1 MQRKSFFPVVC
12 LLASAMLACSGARAV
27 TKPAAI
33 FTDNA
38 VLQRGISLPVWGT
51 ANDGEVVTVTL
62 NGQTVRAT
70 AREGKWMVRF
80 KPMKEGGPFTM
91 TIAAEKTTTL
101 TNVFLGEVWLCS
113 GQSNMQWPLAE
124 TDNADEFIAGSRDDG
139 LHLFTVP
146 LATSPTPVS
155 DLSGGSWQTCSPQT
169 VRNFSAVAYH
179 FGRRLR
185 KSLGV
190 HVGLVHSSYG
200 GSIVQAWTAAPYIN
214 SDPESRC
221 YLGNLPEWAQ
231 GPQNGFS
238 LLYNAMIA
246 PIVPYGIRG
255 VIWYQ
260 GEGNTESTEGEH
272 YRTSFPLLIRNW
284 REAWG
289 EGDFPFL
296 FVQLPPWA
304 HDGFFHVSVD
314 PAGTGWAVLRQ
325 SQLETSKH
333 VKNTAM
339 AVIMD
344 LGDEERIHP
353 RHKDPVGQRLAL
365 AAQKEVYGQQVI
377 DKGPIFQSMKVREKK
392 AVLTF
397 EPNDSDLAVHGE
409 EITGFTIAG
418 ADQKFYPA
426 QAKITG
432 KRRMEVWSD
441 QVPKP
446 VAVRYGWA
454 NYPIVNMFNQAGLP
468 MCPFRTDS
476 WPAER
481 PFKTYKWP
489 PEDKSK

>member
-1 MQRKSFFPVVC
+1 MQMNSRFQAVC
-12 LLASAMLACSGARAV
+12 LIALVMGTCSEAKAFM
-27 TKPAAI
+27 KPAAI

-51 ANDGEVVTVTL
+51 ANDGQVVTVTL
-62 NGQTVRAT
+62 NGQKARAT
-70 AREGKWMVRF
+70 TREGKWMVRF
-80 KPMKEGGPFTM
+80 KPMKEGGPFTLTMVAENTITM
-91 TIAAEKTTTL
+91 TNIF
-101 TNVFLGEVWLCS
+101 VGEVWLCS

-124 TDNADEFIAGSRDDG
+124 TDNADAFIASSKDEG
-139 LHLFTVP
+139 LRLFTVP
-146 LATSPTPVS
+146 LATSTNPVS
-155 DLSGGSWQTCSPQT
+155 DLSGGSWQTCNPDT

-179 FGRRLR
+179 FGRQLR
-185 KSLGV
+185 KSLGL
-190 HVGLVHSSYG
+190 HVGLIHSSYG
-200 GSIVQAWTAAPYIN
+200 GSIIQAWTAAPYIK
-214 SDPESRC
+214 SDPESSR

-231 GPQNGFS
+231 GSQNGFS

-246 PIVPYGIRG
+246 PIVPYGMRG

-260 GEGNTESTEGEH
+260 GEGNTESTEPDH
-272 YRTSFPLLIRNW
+272 YRTAFPLLIRNW
-284 REAWG
+284 RDAWG
-289 EGDFPFL
+289 QGDFPFL
-296 FVQLPPWA
+296 FVQLPLWA

-325 SQLETSKH
+325 SQLETSQH

-339 AVIMD
+339 VVIMD
-344 LGDEERIHP
+344 LGDKEHIHP
-353 RHKDPVGQRLAL
+353 RQKEQVGERLAL
-365 AAQKEVYGQQVI
+365 AAQNKAYGQ
-377 DKGPIFQSMKVREKK
+377 DLDYKGPLFQSMKVRENK

-397 EPNDSDLAVHGE
+397 EPSRSDLAAHGD

-432 KRRMEVWSD
+432 KRKMEIWND
-441 QVPKP
+441 QIPKP

-454 NYPIVNMFNQAGLP
+454 NYAVVNMFNQAGLP

-476 WPAER
+476 WPPER

-489 PEDKSK
+489 PEEKSK